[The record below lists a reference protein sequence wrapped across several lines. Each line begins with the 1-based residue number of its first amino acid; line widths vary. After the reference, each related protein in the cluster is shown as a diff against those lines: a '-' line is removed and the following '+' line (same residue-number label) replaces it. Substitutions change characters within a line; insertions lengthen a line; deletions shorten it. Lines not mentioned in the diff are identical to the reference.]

1 MRLSALA
8 LAAWLT
14 VGLAAAQDTQPSSS
28 GNGSQAPSSGQPA
41 SDEAPAGSDQKPSGD
56 LPVSL
61 ERVRRGLAR
70 PEGSGLKNLDIK
82 PDFFVRVEEREHM
95 QAILANLQVKSG
107 PAPLGGIYAY
117 EQQQM
122 LFNKTDRPLQQPY
135 AAFSGGELITLA
147 IEGLIQKYLGDKIVS
162 GITNAQRAAAERA
175 ARQEFAEAVAEYCDT
190 RPDGG
195 TSIQL
200 CTDALQR

>member
-1 MRLSALA
+1 
-8 LAAWLT
+8 
-14 VGLAAAQDTQPSSS
+14 
-28 GNGSQAPSSGQPA
+28 
-41 SDEAPAGSDQKPSGD
+41 
-56 LPVSL
+56 
-61 ERVRRGLAR
+61 
-70 PEGSGLKNLDIK
+70 
-82 PDFFVRVEEREHM
+82 M
-95 QAILANLQVKSG
+95 QAILASLQVKSG

-122 LFNKTDRPLQQPY
+122 LSNKTDRPLQQPY

-175 ARQEFAEAVAEYCDT
+175 AREEFATAVADYCDT

-195 TSIQL
+195 TSLQL
-200 CTDALQR
+200 CTEALQR

>member
-1 MRLSALA
+1 MRLFALI
-8 LAAWLT
+8 LAGWLSIDP
-14 VGLAAAQDTQPSSS
+14 AFAQD
-28 GNGSQAPSSGQPA
+28 ARPSSGGA
-41 SDEAPAGSDQKPSGD
+41 GSTVATSDQSAPAPADQKPSGD

-70 PEGSGLKNLDIK
+70 PEGAGLKNLDIK

-95 QAILANLQVKSG
+95 QAILSNLQVKSG

-122 LFNKTDRPLQQPY
+122 LSNKTDRPLQQPY

-147 IEGLIQKYLGDKIVS
+147 IEGLIQKYLGEKIVS
-162 GITNAQRAAAERA
+162 VFTNAQRAAAERA
-175 ARQEFAEAVAEYCDT
+175 AREELATAVADYCDS

-195 TSIQL
+195 TSLQL
-200 CTDALQR
+200 CTEALQR